1 MKLLKLTLNNFKGIR
16 NFEISPD
23 GKSITI
29 YGDNGTGKTTLADAQ
44 YWLLFGV
51 DSACTKNFIPKPKT
65 ESDYAH
71 GLETSVEGAY
81 QLENGCTITL
91 KRTFSEVWKKKRG
104 SAEAVFSGHKK
115 EHFIDS
121 VPVKESEYIERITA
135 IAALEILSTLCSAT
149 YFSDVLSPD
158 KRRKTLLEVTG
169 DISDSDVISSTPF
182 LCELTELLEKEDGSK
197 RSTEELLKL
206 SKSRLAEINRNLQ
219 IIPARIDE
227 AEKAIPDIEQRG
239 FEKELK
245 ALGSKKNDI
254 LKRMAADDNAIL
266 AESQEAL
273 AAVQIELLD
282 AEKNYKSQ
290 WAEANKETEKQ
301 LKDLMCKKQIAVN
314 TRLKADMNVIKFKQE
329 LEELNRKRQVIL
341 DKHKSECNAKWNGNT
356 ICPICGQAIPKD
368 QIEESK
374 RNFLIEK
381 SCKLEALVKLGRE
394 TCSKEMVEELK
405 NKLARDEK
413 DSEEQSKKI
422 DNLTQKIEKLNSN
435 LIQLKP
441 FSETEEYRKLQK
453 KRESAATAMHDINQ
467 QKNIAN
473 DLLKC
478 ELDEIENSIDAILKQ
493 KAAAEQAEIQ
503 KKRILE
509 LESEMQH
516 LNCEYEHQSK
526 AIALCEEFIRAKV
539 SMLTDNINE
548 KFGNVKFKLFE
559 TQINGGIKEV
569 CETLVPCSTGLIP
582 YAYANHASKINAGLD
597 IIRVLSKHYGVH
609 MPVFVDNAESIVNI
623 CDSGLQVIRLVVS
636 ENDKNLR
643 VEEN

>member
-1 MKLLKLTLNNFKGIR
+1 MKLLRLMLNNFKGIKS
-16 NFEISPD
+16 FEINPN
-23 GKSITI
+23 GKSVTV

-44 YWLLFGV
+44 HWLLFGS
-51 DSACTKNFIPKPKT
+51 DSVGTKNFTPKPKSD
-65 ESDYAH
+65 SDYSH
-71 GLETSVEGAY
+71 GLETAVEGAY
-81 QLENGCTITL
+81 QLENGCIITL

-121 VPVKESEYIERITA
+121 VPVKESEYIDKITE
-135 IAALEILSTLCSAT
+135 IASPEVLAMLCSAT
-149 YFSDVLSPD
+149 YFSDLLSPD

-169 DISDSDVISSTPF
+169 DISDADVISFVPF
-182 LCELTELLEKEDGSK
+182 LCELTELLEKDDGSK
-197 RSTEELLKL
+197 RSVQELLKI
-206 SKSRLAEINRNLQ
+206 SKSRLTEINRNLQ
-219 IIPARIDE
+219 LVPARIDE
-227 AEKAIPDIEQRG
+227 AEKAIPDIVERD
-239 FEKELK
+239 FDKELQV
-245 ALGSKKNDI
+245 LNSKKDDI
-254 LKRMAADDNAIL
+254 LKRMAADDNAML
-266 AESQEAL
+266 AESQTAL

-282 AEKNYKSQ
+282 AEKSYKSQ
-290 WAEANKETEKQ
+290 WAESNKETEKQ
-301 LKDLMCKKQIAVN
+301 IQDLMCEKQIAID
-314 TRLKADMNVIKFKQE
+314 TRLRTDMNVIRFKQE
-329 LEELNRKRQVIL
+329 LEELNRKRQEIL
-341 DKHKSECNAKWNGNT
+341 DKYNSESNVKWNGST
-356 ICPICGQAIPKD
+356 ICPTCGQAIPED

-374 RNFLIEK
+374 RSFLIEK
-381 SCKLEALVKLGRE
+381 KRKLEEILKCGKE
-394 TCSKEMVEELK
+394 TCSKEMVEEIE

-453 KRESAATAMHDINQ
+453 KRESAAASMHEIRQLRN
-467 QKNIAN
+467 NITSKLQC
-473 DLLKC
+473 DL
-478 ELDEIENSIDAILKQ
+478 DGIEGSIDIVLKQ
-493 KAAAEQAEIQ
+493 KAAAEQAKVQ
-503 KKRILE
+503 KARISE
-509 LESEMQH
+509 LESEMKNLSH
-516 LNCEYEHQSK
+516 EYEHQSK
-526 AIALCEEFIRAKV
+526 SISLCEEFIRTKV
-539 SMLTDNINE
+539 SMLTDSINE

-597 IIRVLSKHYGVH
+597 IIRVLSEHYGVST
-609 MPVFVDNAESIVNI
+609 PVFVDNAESVVNL